1 LSLFNRLKQGL
12 TRSREGLA
20 QLLPGRDAVRLNE
33 AEWADVEDGLI
44 LADCGAETALQL
56 AGRAKKSSQP
66 LDGLKDA
73 MLDMFPEDK
82 PVNEPERGPF
92 VLLVVGVNGTGKTT
106 TIGKLATMFRAEG
119 KRVVVGACDTFR
131 AAAIEQL
138 SVWVERA
145 GADIVRQHDGA
156 DPAAVAF
163 DAVQRG
169 ISRGYDVV
177 IIDTAGRV
185 QTDRGLMDELGKV
198 RRVIGKALDGAPHEV
213 WQVVD
218 AGTGQNAVAQVEK
231 FREVAGTS
239 GLIVT
244 KLDGTGK
251 GGIVLQLVHRFG
263 LPVRYVGI
271 GESLEDM
278 MPFDADDFVRGLIPD
293 VGSSEDEAADKDGT
307 VADESRDDV

>member
-1 LSLFNRLKQGL
+1 MSLFNRLKQGL
-12 TRSREGLA
+12 KRSRDGLA
-20 QLLPGRDAVRLNE
+20 QLLPGRDAVQLSE
-33 AEWADVEDGLI
+33 TGWADVEDGLI
-44 LADCGAETALQL
+44 MADCGAETALAL
-56 AGRAKKSSQP
+56 VGRARKSSQP
-66 LDGLKDA
+66 LDGLKHA
-73 MLDMFPEDK
+73 MLRMFPEDR
-82 PVNEPERGPF
+82 PVNLPAKGPF

-106 TIGKLATMFRAEG
+106 TIGKLATMFRAQG

-138 SVWVERA
+138 AVWVERA
-145 GADIVRQHDGA
+145 GADMVRQQDGS

-169 ISRGYDVV
+169 ISRAYDVV
-177 IIDTAGRV
+177 MIDTAGRV
-185 QTDRGLMDELGKV
+185 QTDKGLMDELGKV
-198 RRVIGKALDGAPHEV
+198 RRVIGKALEGAPHEV

-263 LPVRYVGI
+263 LPVRYIGVG
-271 GESLEDM
+271 EALADM
-278 MPFDADDFVRGLIPD
+278 MPFDAGDFVGGLMPD
-293 VGSSEDEAADKDGT
+293 VGSSDGGQSQGEGT
-307 VADESRDDV
+307 GQAKPLE

>member
-1 LSLFNRLKQGL
+1 VSSFFGRLKKGL

-20 QLLPGRDAVRLNE
+20 QLLPGRDVVRLSE

-44 LADCGAETALQL
+44 LADCGAQTALTL
-56 AGRAKKSSQP
+56 VAKAKKSSQP
-66 LDGLKDA
+66 LDGLKQA
-73 MLDMFPEDK
+73 MLDMFPESGA
-82 PVNEPERGPF
+82 VNLPSSGPF

-106 TIGKLATMFRAEG
+106 TIGKLATMFRAQG
-119 KRVVVGACDTFR
+119 KKVVVGACDTFR

-138 SVWVERA
+138 AVWVERA
-145 GADIVRQHDGA
+145 GADMVRQHDGA

-169 ISRGYDVV
+169 ISRDYDVV

-185 QTDRGLMDELGKV
+185 QTDKGLMDELGKV
-198 RRVIGKALDGAPHEV
+198 KRVIGKALDGAPHEV

-263 LPVRYVGI
+263 LPVRYVGV
-271 GESLEDM
+271 GEALEDM
-278 MPFDADDFVRGLIPD
+278 MPFDADDFVGGLIPD
-293 VGSSEDEAADKDGT
+293 VGPAGT
-307 VADESRDDV
+307 QDQQDSGGDDAKPVE

>member
-1 LSLFNRLKQGL
+1 VSSFFGRLKKGL
-12 TRSREGLA
+12 ARSREGLA
-20 QLLPGRDAVRLNE
+20 QLLPGRDTVKLSE

-44 LADCGAETALQL
+44 LADCGAETALAL
-56 AGRAKKSSQP
+56 VGKARKSSQP
-66 LDGLKDA
+66 LDGLKEA
-73 MLDMFPEDK
+73 MLRMFPEHK
-82 PVNEPERGPF
+82 PVNQPLQGPF

-106 TIGKLATMFRAEG
+106 TIGKLATMFRAQG

-138 SVWVERA
+138 AVWVERA
-145 GADIVRQHDGA
+145 GADMVRQQDGA
-156 DPAAVAF
+156 DPAAVAY

-169 ISRGYDVV
+169 ISRAYDVV

-185 QTDRGLMDELGKV
+185 QTDKGLMDELGKV
-198 RRVIGKALDGAPHEV
+198 KRVIGKALDGAPHEV

-218 AGTGQNAVAQVEK
+218 AGTGQNAVAQVDK

-263 LPVRYVGI
+263 LPVRYVGV
-271 GESLEDM
+271 GEALEDM
-278 MPFDADDFVRGLIPD
+278 MPFDAADFVVGLIPD
-293 VGSSEDEAADKDGT
+293 VGSTGGDQ
-307 VADESRDDV
+307 ESLGQPV

>member
-1 LSLFNRLKQGL
+1 MSLFNRLKQGL

>member
-1 LSLFNRLKQGL
+1 MSLFSRLKQGL
-12 TRSREGLA
+12 SRSRENLS
-20 QLLPGRDAVRLNE
+20 QLLPGRDVVKLSE

-44 LADCGAETALQL
+44 LADCGAETATTLVDK
-56 AGRAKKSSQP
+56 ARKSSQP
-66 LDGLKDA
+66 LDGLKEA
-73 MLDMFPEDK
+73 MLRMFPEQSSLNT
-82 PVNEPERGPF
+82 PSSGPF

-119 KRVVVGACDTFR
+119 KSVVVGACDTFR

-138 SVWVERA
+138 AVWVERA
-145 GADIVRQHDGA
+145 GADLVRQHDGA
-156 DPAAVAF
+156 DPAAVAY

-169 ISRGYDVV
+169 ISRNYDVV

-185 QTDRGLMDELGKV
+185 QTDKGLMDELGKV
-198 RRVIGKALDGAPHEV
+198 KRVIGKALDGAPHEV

-231 FREVAGTS
+231 FREVAGTN

-251 GGIVLQLVHRFG
+251 GGIVLQLVHRFA
-263 LPVRYVGI
+263 LPVRYVGV
-271 GESLEDM
+271 GEALEDM
-278 MPFDADDFVRGLIPD
+278 MPFDASDFVNGLMPD
-293 VGSSEDEAADKDGT
+293 IDPGNSDEE
-307 VADESRDDV
+307 ADEELDDAKPVE

>member
-1 LSLFNRLKQGL
+1 VSFFNRLKQGL
-12 TRSREGLA
+12 SRSREGLA
-20 QLLPGRDAVRLNE
+20 QLLPERDAVRLSD
-33 AEWADVEDGLI
+33 ADWADVEDGLI
-44 LADCGAETALQL
+44 LADCGADTALAL
-56 AGRAKKSSQP
+56 VGKARKSSRP
-66 LDGLKDA
+66 MDGLKTA
-73 MLDMFPEDK
+73 MLQMFPDEK
-82 PVNEPERGPF
+82 PLKLPLGGPF

-138 SVWVERA
+138 AVWVERA
-145 GADIVRQHDGA
+145 GADLVRQLDGA

-169 ISRGYDVV
+169 ISREYDVV

-185 QTDRGLMDELGKV
+185 QTDKGLMDELGKV
-198 RRVIGKALDGAPHEV
+198 RRVIGKALGGAPHEV

-263 LPVRYVGI
+263 LPVRYVGV
-271 GESLEDM
+271 GEALEDM
-278 MPFDADDFVRGLIPD
+278 MPFDADDFVNGLIPD
-293 VGSSEDEAADKDGT
+293 VEPAESEQNTNQEN
-307 VADESRDDV
+307 DDAKFVE

>member
-1 LSLFNRLKQGL
+1 MSLFNRLKQGL

-20 QLLPGRDAVRLNE
+20 QLLPGRDVVRLSE

-56 AGRAKKSSQP
+56 TGKARKSSRP

-73 MLDMFPEDK
+73 MLGMFPEGRA
-82 PVNEPERGPF
+82 VNEPQQGPF

-106 TIGKLATMFRAEG
+106 TIGKLATMFRAQG

-169 ISRGYDVV
+169 VSRGYDVV

-185 QTDRGLMDELGKV
+185 QTDKGLMDELGKV

-263 LPVRYVGI
+263 LPVRYVGV

-278 MPFDADDFVRGLIPD
+278 MPFDANDFVSGLVPD
-293 VGSSEDEAADKDGT
+293 VGSGDDGADAAGARDEA
-307 VADESRDDV
+307 